1 MSLDVRTEQR
11 LRRIERLMTARLVL
25 LLAILGAALALAR
38 VDRSFSDGA
47 EVGLYGTIVFSFLSS
62 VVFAATFP
70 RFGQASRFGAALIAT
85 DLITISA
92 LVHFTGGSESV
103 FAPLFVLVVVCAA
116 VLFGRAGGYLAAALA
131 ATSFGA
137 VLVAERIGVLRIY
150 GGVPPVLPV
159 EVAHWA
165 VQAGA
170 QVVVGLLASGLSR
183 ELDRTGE
190 DLERS
195 RSDLRRL
202 RSLHERTV
210 GSLLSGLL
218 TTDTTGIITSFNPEA
233 EHITAI
239 SEELAVGRAIED
251 VLPGARERVMRP
263 AEVGRT
269 GRTRAQILY
278 KNRLGATL
286 HLGLSG
292 SILREADGSAVGHV
306 VIFQDVTQVVE
317 MEGELRRSERQAAI
331 GRLSAAIAHEIR
343 NPLAAI
349 SGSIQM
355 LRSASQAAGD
365 DDSRRLMEIVLRET
379 ERLDGLITDFLQYA
393 RPAPPKLGSV
403 SLAPLVQDLVQMF
416 EKSRSRENPIEVRV
430 EVKEGLAVTGDASQL
445 PAPLEPL
452 PQRSPGDARGW
463 SPSHRRKPCAPVAS
477 RRCAR
482 GPKCSRGGG
491 DALSGARGGRHR
503 RGDCAGGDRPHLRS
517 LFHHPKRGIGPRS
530 CHRSPDRREPR
541 RIAARRKY
549 RGCRHDVSHPTP
561 PSRGA
566 TVSTKARIL
575 VVDDERSMQ
584 EFLEI
589 LLRREGY
596 DVTCVGDVD
605 GALLALESDDFDV
618 VISDLQM
625 PGKTGLDLLH
635 ALREAS
641 PETVALVMT
650 AFASTETAIAA
661 MKEGAYDYLTK
672 PFQVDEIRLVLEKAL
687 EKKLLARENRRL
699 RSELRS
705 QIRQRA
711 LIGSG
716 SAMQRVYELIGQ
728 VAETKANVLIS
739 GESGTGKE
747 LVARA
752 IHAASDRRDRPFVA
766 LNCGAIPENL
776 LESELFGH
784 VKGAFTGAVQNKE
797 GLFETADTG
806 TLFLDEVGEL
816 PSSLQVKLLRAIQE
830 KAIRRVG
837 GINDR
842 RVDVRILAAT
852 NRRLEEEVAAGR
864 FREDL
869 YYRLNVIQIGL
880 PPLRERPEDVP
891 LLVKHFVEK
900 YA

>member
-1 MSLDVRTEQR
+1 MTLEVRTEQR

-85 DLITISA
+85 DLISISA

-116 VLFGRAGGYLAAALA
+116 VLFGRAGGYVAAALT

-137 VLVAERIGVLRIY
+137 VLVAERFGVLSIY
-150 GGVPPVLPV
+150 GGAAPPVLPV
-159 EVAHWA
+159 EFAHWA
-165 VQAGA
+165 VHAGA

-239 SEELAVGRAIED
+239 SEGMALGRPIDE
-251 VLPGARERVMRP
+251 VLPGARERVVR
-263 AEVGRT
+263 AGEAGRT

-317 MEGELRRSERQAAI
+317 MEKELRRSERQAAI

-355 LRSASQAAGD
+355 LRRASQAAGD

-403 SLAPLVQDLVQMF
+403 ALAPLVHDLVEMF
-416 EKSRSRENPIEVRV
+416 EKSRSLENPIEVCV
-430 EVKEGLAVTGDASQL
+430 DVQESVAVTGDASQL
-445 PAPLEPL
+445 RQLLWNLYLNAAQAMPE
-452 PQRSPGDARGW
+452 
-463 SPSHRRKPCAPVAS
+463 
-477 RRCAR
+477 
-482 GPKCSRGGG
+482 
-491 DALSGARGGRHR
+491 GGR
-503 RGDCAGGDRPHLRS
+503 L
-517 LFHHPKRGIGPRS
+517 L
-530 CHRSPDRREPR
+530 
-541 RIAARRKY
+541 IAARAASSLPQGRPAAG
-549 RGCRHDVSHPTP
+549 RNTAEGEGTP
-561 PSRGA
+561 F
-566 TVSTKARIL
+566 VEL
-575 VVDDERSMQ
+575 VV
-584 EFLEI
+584 
-589 LLRREGY
+589 
-596 DVTCVGDVD
+596 
-605 GALLALESDDFDV
+605 
-618 VISDLQM
+618 
-625 PGKTGLDLLH
+625 
-635 ALREAS
+635 
-641 PETVALVMT
+641 
-650 AFASTETAIAA
+650 
-661 MKEGAYDYLTK
+661 
-672 PFQVDEIRLVLEKAL
+672 
-687 EKKLLARENRRL
+687 
-699 RSELRS
+699 
-705 QIRQRA
+705 
-711 LIGSG
+711 
-716 SAMQRVYELIGQ
+716 
-728 VAETKANVLIS
+728 
-739 GESGTGKE
+739 
-747 LVARA
+747 
-752 IHAASDRRDRPFVA
+752 
-766 LNCGAIPENL
+766 
-776 LESELFGH
+776 
-784 VKGAFTGAVQNKE
+784 
-797 GLFETADTG
+797 ADTG
-806 TLFLDEVGEL
+806 VGIAPEVIDRIFDPLFTTQREGSGLGLATVHRIVESHGGSLRVESTVGAGTTFRIRL
-816 PSSLQVKLLRAIQE
+816 PHA
-830 KAIRRVG
+830 
-837 GINDR
+837 
-842 RVDVRILAAT
+842 
-852 NRRLEEEVAAGR
+852 EEP
-864 FREDL
+864 
-869 YYRLNVIQIGL
+869 Q
-880 PPLRERPEDVP
+880 
-891 LLVKHFVEK
+891 
-900 YA
+900 

>member
-445 PAPLEPL
+445 RQLLWNLYLNAAQAMPAGGRLLIAASPAPPL
-452 PQRSPGDARGW
+452 PQGG
-463 SPSHRRKPCAPVAS
+463 APA
-477 RRCAR
+477 
-482 GPKCSRGGG
+482 
-491 DALSGARGGRHR
+491 GRN
-503 RGDCAGGDRPHLRS
+503 
-517 LFHHPKRGIGPRS
+517 
-530 CHRSPDRREPR
+530 
-541 RIAARRKY
+541 AAE
-549 RGCRHDVSHPTP
+549 GEGTHFLE
-561 PSRGA
+561 
-566 TVSTKARIL
+566 L
-575 VVDDERSMQ
+575 VVADTGVGIAPEVIDRI
-584 EFLEI
+584 FDPFFTT
-589 LLRREGY
+589 RREGSGLGLAT
-596 DVTCVGDVD
+596 VHRIVESHGGSLRVESTVGA
-605 GALLALESDDFDV
+605 GTTF
-618 VISDLQM
+618 
-625 PGKTGLDLLH
+625 
-635 ALREAS
+635 R
-641 PETVALVMT
+641 
-650 AFASTETAIAA
+650 
-661 MKEGAYDYLTK
+661 
-672 PFQVDEIRLVLEKAL
+672 IRLP
-687 EKKLLARENRRL
+687 
-699 RSELRS
+699 
-705 QIRQRA
+705 Q
-711 LIGSG
+711 
-716 SAMQRVYELIGQ
+716 
-728 VAETKANVLIS
+728 AE
-739 GESGTGKE
+739 E
-747 LVARA
+747 
-752 IHAASDRRDRPFVA
+752 P
-766 LNCGAIPENL
+766 
-776 LESELFGH
+776 
-784 VKGAFTGAVQNKE
+784 Q
-797 GLFETADTG
+797 
-806 TLFLDEVGEL
+806 
-816 PSSLQVKLLRAIQE
+816 
-830 KAIRRVG
+830 
-837 GINDR
+837 
-842 RVDVRILAAT
+842 
-852 NRRLEEEVAAGR
+852 
-864 FREDL
+864 
-869 YYRLNVIQIGL
+869 
-880 PPLRERPEDVP
+880 
-891 LLVKHFVEK
+891 
-900 YA
+900 

>member
-1 MSLDVRTEQR
+1 
-11 LRRIERLMTARLVL
+11 
-25 LLAILGAALALAR
+25 
-38 VDRSFSDGA
+38 
-47 EVGLYGTIVFSFLSS
+47 
-62 VVFAATFP
+62 
-70 RFGQASRFGAALIAT
+70 
-85 DLITISA
+85 
-92 LVHFTGGSESV
+92 
-103 FAPLFVLVVVCAA
+103 
-116 VLFGRAGGYLAAALA
+116 
-131 ATSFGA
+131 
-137 VLVAERIGVLRIY
+137 
-150 GGVPPVLPV
+150 VPPVLPV

-445 PAPLEPL
+445 RQLLWNLYLNAAQAMPAGGRLLIAASPAPPL
-452 PQRSPGDARGW
+452 PQGG
-463 SPSHRRKPCAPVAS
+463 APA
-477 RRCAR
+477 
-482 GPKCSRGGG
+482 
-491 DALSGARGGRHR
+491 GRN
-503 RGDCAGGDRPHLRS
+503 
-517 LFHHPKRGIGPRS
+517 
-530 CHRSPDRREPR
+530 
-541 RIAARRKY
+541 AAE
-549 RGCRHDVSHPTP
+549 GEGTHFLE
-561 PSRGA
+561 
-566 TVSTKARIL
+566 L
-575 VVDDERSMQ
+575 VVADTGVGIAPEVIDRI
-584 EFLEI
+584 FDPFFTT
-589 LLRREGY
+589 RREGSGLGLAT
-596 DVTCVGDVD
+596 VHRIVESHGGSLRVESTVGA
-605 GALLALESDDFDV
+605 GTTF
-618 VISDLQM
+618 
-625 PGKTGLDLLH
+625 
-635 ALREAS
+635 R
-641 PETVALVMT
+641 
-650 AFASTETAIAA
+650 
-661 MKEGAYDYLTK
+661 
-672 PFQVDEIRLVLEKAL
+672 IRLP
-687 EKKLLARENRRL
+687 
-699 RSELRS
+699 
-705 QIRQRA
+705 Q
-711 LIGSG
+711 
-716 SAMQRVYELIGQ
+716 
-728 VAETKANVLIS
+728 AE
-739 GESGTGKE
+739 E
-747 LVARA
+747 
-752 IHAASDRRDRPFVA
+752 P
-766 LNCGAIPENL
+766 
-776 LESELFGH
+776 
-784 VKGAFTGAVQNKE
+784 Q
-797 GLFETADTG
+797 
-806 TLFLDEVGEL
+806 
-816 PSSLQVKLLRAIQE
+816 
-830 KAIRRVG
+830 
-837 GINDR
+837 
-842 RVDVRILAAT
+842 
-852 NRRLEEEVAAGR
+852 
-864 FREDL
+864 
-869 YYRLNVIQIGL
+869 
-880 PPLRERPEDVP
+880 
-891 LLVKHFVEK
+891 
-900 YA
+900 

>member
-445 PAPLEPL
+445 RQLLWNLYLNAAQAMPAGGRLLIAASPAPPL
-452 PQRSPGDARGW
+452 PQGG
-463 SPSHRRKPCAPVAS
+463 APA
-477 RRCAR
+477 
-482 GPKCSRGGG
+482 
-491 DALSGARGGRHR
+491 GRN
-503 RGDCAGGDRPHLRS
+503 
-517 LFHHPKRGIGPRS
+517 
-530 CHRSPDRREPR
+530 
-541 RIAARRKY
+541 AAE
-549 RGCRHDVSHPTP
+549 GEGTHFLE
-561 PSRGA
+561 
-566 TVSTKARIL
+566 L
-575 VVDDERSMQ
+575 VVADTGVGIAPEVIDRIFDPFFST
-584 EFLEI
+584 
-589 LLRREGY
+589 RREGSGLGLAT
-596 DVTCVGDVD
+596 VHRIVESHGGSLRVESTVGA
-605 GALLALESDDFDV
+605 GTTF
-618 VISDLQM
+618 
-625 PGKTGLDLLH
+625 
-635 ALREAS
+635 R
-641 PETVALVMT
+641 
-650 AFASTETAIAA
+650 
-661 MKEGAYDYLTK
+661 
-672 PFQVDEIRLVLEKAL
+672 IRLP
-687 EKKLLARENRRL
+687 
-699 RSELRS
+699 
-705 QIRQRA
+705 Q
-711 LIGSG
+711 
-716 SAMQRVYELIGQ
+716 
-728 VAETKANVLIS
+728 AE
-739 GESGTGKE
+739 E
-747 LVARA
+747 
-752 IHAASDRRDRPFVA
+752 P
-766 LNCGAIPENL
+766 
-776 LESELFGH
+776 
-784 VKGAFTGAVQNKE
+784 Q
-797 GLFETADTG
+797 
-806 TLFLDEVGEL
+806 
-816 PSSLQVKLLRAIQE
+816 
-830 KAIRRVG
+830 
-837 GINDR
+837 
-842 RVDVRILAAT
+842 
-852 NRRLEEEVAAGR
+852 
-864 FREDL
+864 
-869 YYRLNVIQIGL
+869 
-880 PPLRERPEDVP
+880 
-891 LLVKHFVEK
+891 
-900 YA
+900 

>member
-38 VDRSFSDGA
+38 VDRSFSEGA

-150 GGVPPVLPV
+150 GGAVPPVLPV

-239 SEELAVGRAIED
+239 SEELAVGRAIEE

-445 PAPLEPL
+445 RQLLWNLYLNAAQAMPAGGRLLIAARPAPPL
-452 PQRSPGDARGW
+452 PQGG
-463 SPSHRRKPCAPVAS
+463 APA
-477 RRCAR
+477 
-482 GPKCSRGGG
+482 
-491 DALSGARGGRHR
+491 GRN
-503 RGDCAGGDRPHLRS
+503 
-517 LFHHPKRGIGPRS
+517 
-530 CHRSPDRREPR
+530 
-541 RIAARRKY
+541 AAE
-549 RGCRHDVSHPTP
+549 GEGTHFLE
-561 PSRGA
+561 
-566 TVSTKARIL
+566 L
-575 VVDDERSMQ
+575 VVADTGVGIAPEVIDRI
-584 EFLEI
+584 FDPFFTT
-589 LLRREGY
+589 RREGSGLGLAT
-596 DVTCVGDVD
+596 VHRIVESHGGSLRVESTVGA
-605 GALLALESDDFDV
+605 GTTF
-618 VISDLQM
+618 
-625 PGKTGLDLLH
+625 
-635 ALREAS
+635 R
-641 PETVALVMT
+641 
-650 AFASTETAIAA
+650 
-661 MKEGAYDYLTK
+661 
-672 PFQVDEIRLVLEKAL
+672 IRLP
-687 EKKLLARENRRL
+687 
-699 RSELRS
+699 
-705 QIRQRA
+705 Q
-711 LIGSG
+711 
-716 SAMQRVYELIGQ
+716 
-728 VAETKANVLIS
+728 AE
-739 GESGTGKE
+739 E
-747 LVARA
+747 
-752 IHAASDRRDRPFVA
+752 P
-766 LNCGAIPENL
+766 
-776 LESELFGH
+776 
-784 VKGAFTGAVQNKE
+784 Q
-797 GLFETADTG
+797 
-806 TLFLDEVGEL
+806 
-816 PSSLQVKLLRAIQE
+816 
-830 KAIRRVG
+830 
-837 GINDR
+837 
-842 RVDVRILAAT
+842 
-852 NRRLEEEVAAGR
+852 
-864 FREDL
+864 
-869 YYRLNVIQIGL
+869 
-880 PPLRERPEDVP
+880 
-891 LLVKHFVEK
+891 
-900 YA
+900 

>member
-269 GRTRAQILY
+269 GRTRARILY
-278 KNRLGATL
+278 KNHLGATL
-286 HLGLSG
+286 HLGLAG

-445 PAPLEPL
+445 RQLLWNLYLNAAQAMPAGGRLLIAASPAPPL
-452 PQRSPGDARGW
+452 PQGG
-463 SPSHRRKPCAPVAS
+463 APA
-477 RRCAR
+477 
-482 GPKCSRGGG
+482 
-491 DALSGARGGRHR
+491 GRN
-503 RGDCAGGDRPHLRS
+503 
-517 LFHHPKRGIGPRS
+517 
-530 CHRSPDRREPR
+530 
-541 RIAARRKY
+541 AAE
-549 RGCRHDVSHPTP
+549 GEGTHFLE
-561 PSRGA
+561 
-566 TVSTKARIL
+566 L
-575 VVDDERSMQ
+575 VVADTGVGIAPEVIDRI
-584 EFLEI
+584 FDPFFTT
-589 LLRREGY
+589 RREGSGLGLAT
-596 DVTCVGDVD
+596 VHRIVESHGGSLRVESTVGA
-605 GALLALESDDFDV
+605 GTTF
-618 VISDLQM
+618 
-625 PGKTGLDLLH
+625 
-635 ALREAS
+635 R
-641 PETVALVMT
+641 
-650 AFASTETAIAA
+650 
-661 MKEGAYDYLTK
+661 
-672 PFQVDEIRLVLEKAL
+672 IRLP
-687 EKKLLARENRRL
+687 
-699 RSELRS
+699 
-705 QIRQRA
+705 Q
-711 LIGSG
+711 
-716 SAMQRVYELIGQ
+716 
-728 VAETKANVLIS
+728 AE
-739 GESGTGKE
+739 E
-747 LVARA
+747 
-752 IHAASDRRDRPFVA
+752 P
-766 LNCGAIPENL
+766 
-776 LESELFGH
+776 
-784 VKGAFTGAVQNKE
+784 Q
-797 GLFETADTG
+797 
-806 TLFLDEVGEL
+806 
-816 PSSLQVKLLRAIQE
+816 
-830 KAIRRVG
+830 
-837 GINDR
+837 
-842 RVDVRILAAT
+842 
-852 NRRLEEEVAAGR
+852 
-864 FREDL
+864 
-869 YYRLNVIQIGL
+869 
-880 PPLRERPEDVP
+880 
-891 LLVKHFVEK
+891 
-900 YA
+900 

>member
-445 PAPLEPL
+445 RQLLWNLYLNAAQAMPAGGRLLIAASPAPPL
-452 PQRSPGDARGW
+452 PQGG
-463 SPSHRRKPCAPVAS
+463 APA
-477 RRCAR
+477 
-482 GPKCSRGGG
+482 
-491 DALSGARGGRHR
+491 GRN
-503 RGDCAGGDRPHLRS
+503 
-517 LFHHPKRGIGPRS
+517 
-530 CHRSPDRREPR
+530 
-541 RIAARRKY
+541 AAE
-549 RGCRHDVSHPTP
+549 GEGTHFLE
-561 PSRGA
+561 
-566 TVSTKARIL
+566 L
-575 VVDDERSMQ
+575 VVADTGVGIAPEVIDRI
-584 EFLEI
+584 FDPFFTT
-589 LLRREGY
+589 RREGSGLGLAT
-596 DVTCVGDVD
+596 VHRIVESHGGSLRVESTVGA
-605 GALLALESDDFDV
+605 GTTF
-618 VISDLQM
+618 
-625 PGKTGLDLLH
+625 
-635 ALREAS
+635 R
-641 PETVALVMT
+641 
-650 AFASTETAIAA
+650 
-661 MKEGAYDYLTK
+661 
-672 PFQVDEIRLVLEKAL
+672 IRLP
-687 EKKLLARENRRL
+687 
-699 RSELRS
+699 
-705 QIRQRA
+705 Q
-711 LIGSG
+711 
-716 SAMQRVYELIGQ
+716 
-728 VAETKANVLIS
+728 AE
-739 GESGTGKE
+739 E
-747 LVARA
+747 
-752 IHAASDRRDRPFVA
+752 
-766 LNCGAIPENL
+766 PE
-776 LESELFGH
+776 
-784 VKGAFTGAVQNKE
+784 
-797 GLFETADTG
+797 
-806 TLFLDEVGEL
+806 
-816 PSSLQVKLLRAIQE
+816 
-830 KAIRRVG
+830 
-837 GINDR
+837 
-842 RVDVRILAAT
+842 
-852 NRRLEEEVAAGR
+852 
-864 FREDL
+864 
-869 YYRLNVIQIGL
+869 
-880 PPLRERPEDVP
+880 
-891 LLVKHFVEK
+891 
-900 YA
+900 